1 MVNIRVHRG
10 PVVGGHAVCTRVGS
24 APSAWPGMFRMFA
37 PEVHVARIR
46 PAIPAEV
53 DTWVRDAM
61 GGGVLVWNA
70 ASGASLVGELRTV
83 VKKVR
88 ALVGGDAR
96 PAICFDRGG
105 WSPKLFKELTVA
117 GGLGSPSSST
127 TRRTR

>member
-1 MVNIRVHRG
+1 
-10 PVVGGHAVCTRVGS
+10 
-24 APSAWPGMFRMFA
+24 MFRVFA

-46 PAIPAEV
+46 LAIPAEA

-70 ASGASLVGELRTV
+70 APGASLVAGLRTV
-83 VKKVR
+83 VEQVR

-105 WSPKLFKELTVA
+105 WSPKLFEELTMA
-117 GGLGSPSSST
+117 GGLGSPSS
-127 TRRTR
+127 